1 MTLSD
6 ASTERICRRVIV
18 TGRVQGV
25 YFRGSIEAFA
35 QSERVTGW
43 VRNLRDG
50 SVEAVFEGPRDA
62 VERAIAFCRV
72 GPRWARVERVDE
84 REKPPEGLSDFQVR

>member
-1 MTLSD
+1 LGDS
-6 ASTERICRRVIV
+6 STERICRHVAVI
-18 TGRVQGV
+18 GRVQGV
-25 YFRGSIEAFA
+25 YFRGSTQQFA
-35 QSERVTGW
+35 QSEGLTGW

-72 GPRWARVERVDE
+72 GPRWARVERVDV
-84 REKPPEGLSDFQVR
+84 REHPAEGLVRFEVR